1 LNRSVTIKAAYI
13 TGVAIVLGASI
24 TALFYFFGG
33 DRKSKQSQ
41 VVTTGDVQ
49 APISMLQETGPVT
62 IHYNIP
68 ATVTKEAIQQL
79 EKKLEATDEKI
90 GLTRGEIELLASA
103 LKDLDQRT
111 SGIEKLPDGRT
122 KLGHFVS
129 GHPSIV
135 IQEHEE
141 AVHYFR
147 DRDYEHAL
155 ERSQNAINAYEDTK
169 KVKYSLSTGD
179 LEPQAI
185 GTIYRLAA
193 MSAQRFSRSQLA
205 HNYAEKAANAHS
217 SSANK
222 ALLST
227 TFANLHRFD
236 EALKWITE
244 ALNDDP
250 KNVEYTRLRDDYKAR
265 IPR

>member
-1 LNRSVTIKAAYI
+1 MNRSVTIKAAYI
-13 TGVAIVLGASI
+13 TGAAIVIGASI

-33 DRKSKQSQ
+33 DRNSKQSQ

-49 APISMLQETGPVT
+49 APISVLQETGPVT

-90 GLTRGEIELLASA
+90 ELTRGEIELLASA

-135 IQEHEE
+135 IQEHEA

-147 DRDYEHAL
+147 KHDYEHAL
-155 ERSQNAINAYEDTK
+155 EHSENAIKVYEDTK
-169 KVKYSLSTGD
+169 KVKYSMSTGD
-179 LEPQAI
+179 LKPEAI
-185 GTIYRLAA
+185 GKIYRLATI
-193 MSAQRFSRSQLA
+193 SAQRLSRSQLA

-217 SSANK
+217 SPENK

-227 TFANLHRFD
+227 TFANLLRF
-236 EALKWITE
+236 EKALQWITE
-244 ALNDDP
+244 ALNADP
-250 KNVEYTRLRDDYKAR
+250 DNVEYTRLRDDYKAK